1 MTDVKK
7 KIALHF
13 FLISVK
19 IPQQQKG
26 KVMQQT
32 PKQIQSEQRSMMWS
46 MILIIAVLFGF
57 QYFTRPTPQEDVKP
71 EEVEEAFEQPEIVT
85 KTVASSARHVAIEN
99 DTISGK
105 IALNGGV
112 FDNVTLKKYKQ
123 TIEENSPDVELLSDK
138 YIAYL
143 KWTGSGLFPSET
155 ADWRVSGD
163 KLTSETP
170 VTFSW
175 QGNGLVLTRQI
186 SVDDNY
192 MFTIVDTLKNTG
204 LKPVSVALN
213 GIVGRATDNVI
224 PERTS
229 VHTGF
234 VSLIDNRL
242 EETDYHDVAK
252 EEVHYQ
258 TKGGWTGMT
267 DKYWQTIFVP
277 DQGQVVEYIDKQVD
291 DMYFATFQTAPQKV
305 MSGASVTKT
314 TRLFV
319 GAKDLNLINAYQKAL
334 DIPKFDLTIDF
345 GWFYFLTKP
354 FLYFLQW
361 LYALV
366 GNMGIAILVFA
377 TLLRL
382 ALLPIATKSYVS
394 MAKMKKVQ
402 PQMKILQERYKDDR
416 MRLQQEIMAL
426 YKREKVNP
434 AGGCLP
440 MFIQIPVFFALYKV
454 LSVSLQMRQAP
465 FFGWIKDLSA
475 ADPSSV
481 FTLFGLIPWPI
492 PSFLNLGVM
501 PILMGLTMYIQQRL
515 TPQPAGTDKTQA
527 NMFKYMPIIFTF
539 MMGQFAVGLIIYWT
553 WSNIL
558 SIAQQKYIMKKVG

>member
-1 MTDVKK
+1 
-7 KIALHF
+7 
-13 FLISVK
+13 
-19 IPQQQKG
+19 
-26 KVMQQT
+26 MQQT
-32 PKQIQSEQRSMMWS
+32 PKQIKSEQRSMMWS

-57 QYFTRPTPQEDVKP
+57 QYLSKPREEVPPQQEQEIVNAAFEKP
-71 EEVEEAFEQPEIVT
+71 EVVT
-85 KTVASSARHVAIEN
+85 KSAVNLGKHINISSDSLN
-99 DTISGK
+99 GK
-105 IALNGGV
+105 LALNGGV
-112 FDNVTLKKYKQ
+112 FDALTLKKYKQ
-123 TIEENSPDVELLSDK
+123 TIEEGSPDVELLSDK
-138 YIAYL
+138 YFAYL
-143 KWTGSGLFPSET
+143 QWAGDVSLPDHLTDWKISENT
-155 ADWRVSGD
+155 LS
-163 KLTSETP
+163 SESP
-170 VTFSW
+170 VTLSW
-175 QGNGLVLTRQI
+175 QGRDVRLSRQI
-186 SVDDNY
+186 SMDDNY
-192 MFTIVDTLKNTG
+192 MFTVVDTLEN
-204 LKPVSVALN
+204 LSAKPIAVALT
-213 GIVGRATDNVI
+213 GVVARGTDNVS

-234 VSLIDNRL
+234 VSLVDNRL
-242 EETDYHDVAK
+242 RETAYDGVEKK
-252 EEVHYQ
+252 EVSYQ

-277 DQGQVVEYIDKQVD
+277 DQEQAVEYIYKQVD
-291 DMYFATFQTAPQKV
+291 DMYFASFQLAPQKV
-305 MSGASVTKT
+305 MPGATVVKT
-314 TRLFV
+314 THLFA
-319 GAKDLNLINAYQKAL
+319 GAKDLKLINAYQKTL

-382 ALLPIATKSYVS
+382 ALLPVATKSYIS
-394 MAKMKKVQ
+394 MAKMKKIQ

-416 MRLQQEIMAL
+416 MRLQQEMMGL

-440 MFIQIPVFFALYKV
+440 MLIQIPVFFALYKV

-475 ADPSSV
+475 ADTSSV
-481 FTLFGLIPWPI
+481 FTLFGLVPWPI

-501 PILMGLTMYIQQRL
+501 PILMGLTMYIQQRM
-515 TPQPAGTDKTQA
+515 TPQPAGADKTQM
-527 NMFKYMPIIFTF
+527 NMFKFMPIIFTF

-558 SIAQQKYIMKKVG
+558 SIAQQKYIIKKVG